1 MAPWKDI
8 GLSPYET
15 LYGLPYLISVTDVPS
30 FETKD
35 YFLKN
40 YILGLSSTLLCLRK
54 KGLLAQAPPLDFP
67 VHPHQPGD
75 YVLIKTW
82 KESLGWTLPG
92 PADHGDS
99 CPDCRAEIDSSH
111 TGKEGAPPTQ
121 PEGTMGC
128 TSHPGNSKVTLKTL

>member
-1 MAPWKDI
+1 MKCFM
-8 GLSPYET
+8 GFLT
-15 LYGLPYLISVTDVPS
+15 LALLLMYLPLKP
-30 FETKD
+30 D

-82 KESLGWTLPG
+82 KENKLE
-92 PADHGDS
+92 PAW
-99 CPDCRAEIDSSH
+99 
-111 TGKEGAPPTQ
+111 EGHFLVLLTIETAIQTA
-121 PEGTMGC
+121 
-128 TSHPGNSKVTLKTL
+128 